1 MSLIFIGIFWGNE
14 ETSPHRV
21 GLRNKGRKETFC
33 YMPFVLFIFL
43 PRAFLSYKSNTFQKY
58 IKAEKG
64 TSVQPW
70 KNW

>member
-1 MSLIFIGIFWGNE
+1 M
-14 ETSPHRV
+14 

-70 KNW
+70 KKLVRRIKMGSSKGLSLIHI